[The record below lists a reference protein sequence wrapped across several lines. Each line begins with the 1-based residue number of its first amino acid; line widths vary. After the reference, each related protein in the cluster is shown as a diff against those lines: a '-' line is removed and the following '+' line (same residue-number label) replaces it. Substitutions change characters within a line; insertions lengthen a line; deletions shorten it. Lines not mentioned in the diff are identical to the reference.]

1 MLDLGR
7 GTRLVNILLA
17 KSGLINFTIYFSD
30 RGYVYVN
37 VAKIK
42 IESRI

>member
-7 GTRLVNILLA
+7 GTRLVSILFA
-17 KSGLINFTIYFSD
+17 KSGLINFTVYFSD
-30 RGYVYVN
+30 RGYVYIN
-37 VAKIK
+37 AAKIK